1 MATRQRISELLL
13 TSTLSA
19 LKQMNELFQK
29 EKYIIQIIYRFSYT
43 MSDIQQNVKGMAGT
57 VPVIPKSKIQENDRK
72 KPTDDS
78 DIGTSSE
85 GLQSSYG

>member
-1 MATRQRISELLL
+1 
-13 TSTLSA
+13 
-19 LKQMNELFQK
+19 
-29 EKYIIQIIYRFSYT
+29 

-57 VPVIPKSKIQENDRK
+57 VPVTPKSKIQESDRK
-72 KPTDDS
+72 KTIDDP